1 MSTTRTQRIDAPST
15 LVRVRSKR
23 HPSCPTGTVVAWSK
37 TNGVTPGK
45 SPRMREI
52 STPPD
57 PSASSGREG
66 PKRKENMIDRRD
78 FLRIASLTAVWPYAP
93 TWAQPSGLI
102 VNDVHSQLNATRVHR
117 IVEPE
122 TLD

>member
-23 HPSCPTGTVVAWSK
+23 QPSCPTGTVVAWSK

-52 STPPD
+52 STPPE
-57 PSASSGREG
+57 PPASSVREAQEKG
-66 PKRKENMIDRRD
+66 KHDRSPRFPKDRKPDGGLA
-78 FLRIASLTAVWPYAP
+78 LRPHLGAAFRP
-93 TWAQPSGLI
+93 
-102 VNDVHSQLNATRVHR
+102 
-117 IVEPE
+117 
-122 TLD
+122 